1 MIPIRLTIQGLFSYQ
16 EKQTIDFAKLTSSHL
31 FGIFGSVGSG
41 KSSILEAI
49 TFSLYENVTKLNE
62 RGDNRNYNMMNL
74 KSKELLIEF
83 EFETGR
89 DQTAYRAVVKGK
101 RNGKK
106 FEEVKTL
113 ERSAYRN
120 DNGTWVPI
128 EPGSLKDVI
137 GLSYNNFKRTIII
150 PQGQFQEFLQL
161 GNAERTRMMK
171 ELFNL
176 EKFELDGKVSS
187 LENKNNAQ
195 KQNLEGQ
202 LQQLGTID
210 PDQVTVF
217 QKKLEELKTEIGQL
231 NLKISEN
238 QKQEAEL
245 KQLSDRFAKKEETTK
260 KLELLTSQLPGIESL
275 EKKIADFEYCLI
287 RFKPILDSINASAQ
301 KIQLL
306 EKKIGEENQSLKRA
320 EEQINVTEELFVKVK
335 TEYENR
341 EKLRQKAEELDKLI
355 RLAELQHLAEQAE
368 IRLRK
373 GEEVIQK
380 TIGNI
385 DQLKEEKESLEIRL
399 KTEKEAQPDMLILSN
414 ARSWHEIQANLIQQ
428 LTANTSEEEKFKAE
442 IALSKKS
449 ISELFDT
456 ENFAGFSGERNLTE
470 GTQFLKDKNDQL
482 KTQLAEVDAQIQH
495 FKVQLKLEE
504 YAVGLQEGEVC
515 PVCGSLHHPNLL
527 VAADVAEKLKL
538 AENKKKA
545 FEKEVQ
551 LCDQLGL
558 RLAELNNLLLLNEK
572 QLTVNQGKIK
582 EIDAKK
588 AAHEQLFQWDKYQTM
603 EAVNEAF
610 RLAGSIKNTIEIL
623 EKKRD
628 ETAKKYDQEIQNK
641 EKYKNE
647 IDKINAEVVAYKA
660 ETGTLVAQI
669 NVVDVNSYSGKSKTE
684 IEAEKK
690 ALLQQYS
697 DLEKQFN
704 QLNNELQELRKGKD
718 VLKGSIAANQ
728 TQLTQE
734 KSISE
739 KLSQELVNEL
749 ICSDFETKE
758 AVLQV
763 LNQELNVTAEKQK
776 TVVFRQEFSVACNQL
791 EQLSNEIGDRKY
803 DSETHLQIQ
812 EQLGKDRQVLDQL
825 NRDLGVTE
833 KSLTDLQK
841 ALETQAQL
849 RKEFEQLEFRT
860 ENIKTLKKL
869 FSASGFVNYI
879 SSVYL
884 QNLCNAAN
892 DRFFQLTRQKL
903 SLEITEDNNFQVR
916 DFLNGGKVR
925 SVKTLSGGQT
935 FQAALSLALALADN
949 IQKIT
954 DSNQNFFFLDEGF
967 GSLDKDSLAVVF
979 DTLKSLRKENRIVG
993 VISHVEEMQQE
1004 IDTHLKVVNHEESGS
1019 RILTSWG

>member
-1 MIPIRLTIQGLFSYQ
+1 MIPIRLIIQGLFSYQ

-120 DNGTWVPI
+120 DNGIWVPI
-128 EPGSLKDVI
+128 EPGSLKNVI

-210 PDQVTVF
+210 PNQVTVF

-245 KQLSDRFAKKEETTK
+245 KQLSDLFAKKEETTK

-320 EEQINVTEELFVKVK
+320 EEQINVIEELFAKVK

-355 RLAELQHLAEQAE
+355 RLAELLHLVEQAE

-385 DQLKEEKESLEIRL
+385 DQLKKEKESLEIRL

-428 LTANTSEEEKFKAE
+428 LTANTSEEEKFKVE
-442 IALSKKS
+442 IALSEKS

-470 GTQFLKDKNDQL
+470 GTQFLKDKNEQL

-527 VAADVAEKLKL
+527 VAADVVEKLKL

-572 QLTVNQGKIK
+572 QLTGNQEKRK
-582 EIDAKK
+582 DIDAKK
-588 AAHEQLFQWDKYQTM
+588 ATHEQLFQW
-603 EAVNEAF
+603 
-610 RLAGSIKNTIEIL
+610 INT
-623 EKKRD
+623 
-628 ETAKKYDQEIQNK
+628 
-641 EKYKNE
+641 
-647 IDKINAEVVAYKA
+647 
-660 ETGTLVAQI
+660 
-669 NVVDVNSYSGKSKTE
+669 
-684 IEAEKK
+684 
-690 ALLQQYS
+690 
-697 DLEKQFN
+697 KQ
-704 QLNNELQELRKGKD
+704 
-718 VLKGSIAANQ
+718 
-728 TQLTQE
+728 
-734 KSISE
+734 
-739 KLSQELVNEL
+739 
-749 ICSDFETKE
+749 
-758 AVLQV
+758 
-763 LNQELNVTAEKQK
+763 
-776 TVVFRQEFSVACNQL
+776 
-791 EQLSNEIGDRKY
+791 
-803 DSETHLQIQ
+803 
-812 EQLGKDRQVLDQL
+812 
-825 NRDLGVTE
+825 
-833 KSLTDLQK
+833 
-841 ALETQAQL
+841 
-849 RKEFEQLEFRT
+849 
-860 ENIKTLKKL
+860 
-869 FSASGFVNYI
+869 
-879 SSVYL
+879 
-884 QNLCNAAN
+884 
-892 DRFFQLTRQKL
+892 
-903 SLEITEDNNFQVR
+903 
-916 DFLNGGKVR
+916 
-925 SVKTLSGGQT
+925 
-935 FQAALSLALALADN
+935 
-949 IQKIT
+949 
-954 DSNQNFFFLDEGF
+954 
-967 GSLDKDSLAVVF
+967 
-979 DTLKSLRKENRIVG
+979 
-993 VISHVEEMQQE
+993 
-1004 IDTHLKVVNHEESGS
+1004 
-1019 RILTSWG
+1019 